1 MIEEVALYKI
11 TIVGMGPGG
20 EDYLTMEAYRVLT
33 QSDNV
38 ILRTDQHPIVPFLVE
53 NGMRYTSCDAFYDQF
68 ETFEEVYEAIALEI
82 LEKAKHAPVVFAV
95 PGNPFVAEKTVAHII
110 AHKEWD
116 IRIVHGTSFIDA
128 IVTAM
133 KYDPVY
139 GLVVL
144 DALALEDEQLNLKK
158 DHLFIQVYDQMVA
171 SSLKLKLMDF
181 IEDETMVTVIQAAGI
196 PSEERIEN
204 IPLYELDR
212 HPEWFNH
219 LTSVFVP
226 GGKVMKTDMGAL
238 IQIMEQLRSETGCP
252 WDREQNHHTLIP
264 YLIEEAYEVKD
275 AILSE
280 DADALVDELG
290 DVLLQVVFHATI
302 ANENGYFEMSDI
314 IQSICEK
321 MIRRHPHVFG
331 DVLVNDS
338 TDVLVN
344 WQAIKDVEKANRSIT
359 ESMQSV
365 TFSLPALMRAQK
377 IQKKASSI
385 GFEWDEP
392 THAMD
397 KIIEEVEELK
407 AALNAGEQ
415 VAIREEFGDML
426 LIMSHVASMLKLDA
440 EQVLMESIEKF
451 VKRFKYIED
460 RLVEEGITPNPLIR
474 DRMEALWEEAKKA

>member
-1 MIEEVALYKI
+1 
-11 TIVGMGPGG
+11 
-20 EDYLTMEAYRVLT
+20 MEAFRVLT

-38 ILRTDQHPIVPFLVE
+38 ILRTDQHPVVPFLVE

-82 LEKAKHAPVVFAV
+82 VEKAKSAPIVFAV
-95 PGNPFVAEKTVAHII
+95 PGNPFVAEKTVAQII
-110 AHKEWD
+110 AHKTLD
-116 IRIVHGTSFIDA
+116 VHIVHGTSFIDA
-128 IVTAM
+128 IVTAL

-144 DALALEDEQLNLKK
+144 DALALENEYMNLKK

-181 IEDETMVTVIQAAGI
+181 IADETMVTVIQAAGV
-196 PSEERIEN
+196 PNEERIETL
-204 IPLYELDR
+204 PLFELDR

-226 GGKVMKTDMGAL
+226 GGKVTKTDMEAL
-238 IQIMEQLRSETGCP
+238 VLIMEQLRSENGCP
-252 WDREQNHHTLIP
+252 WDREQNHQTLMP

-280 DADALVDELG
+280 DDSALVDELG

-302 ANENGYFEMSDI
+302 GKENGYFELSDI
-314 IQSICEK
+314 IQNICEK

-331 DVLVNDS
+331 DVEVNDS
-338 TDVLVN
+338 ADVLVN
-344 WQAIKDVEKANRSIT
+344 WQAIKDEEKANKSIS

-365 TFSLPALMRAQK
+365 TYSLPALLRAQK
-377 IQKKASSI
+377 VQKKASSV

-392 THAMD
+392 SQAMD
-397 KIIEEVEELK
+397 KILEEVEELK
-407 AALNAGEQ
+407 DAYQRGNQEAM
-415 VAIREEFGDML
+415 REEFGDML
-426 LIMSHVASMLKLDA
+426 LIMSHVASMLKFDA
-440 EQVLMESIEKF
+440 EQLLMDAIEIGRAH
-451 VKRFKYIED
+451 V
-460 RLVEEGITPNPLIR
+460 
-474 DRMEALWEEAKKA
+474 